1 MFADDRPGDAGV
13 AVGITPI
20 NLVTVI
26 QPNRNLI
33 GRLRRL
39 RPLENFFRPIHAQV
53 SVHPTRQHH
62 LLLRRVP

>member
-13 AVGITPI
+13 AVGVAAVD
-20 NLVTVI
+20 LVTII
-26 QPNRNLI
+26 QPNCNLI

-39 RPLENFFRPIHAQV
+39 GPLENFFRPIHAQV

-62 LLLRRVP
+62 LLLRGVP